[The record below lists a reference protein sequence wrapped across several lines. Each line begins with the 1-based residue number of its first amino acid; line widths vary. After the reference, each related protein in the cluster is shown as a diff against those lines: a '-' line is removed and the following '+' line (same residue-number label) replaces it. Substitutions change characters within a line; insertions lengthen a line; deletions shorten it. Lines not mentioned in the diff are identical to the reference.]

1 MARQTINIGT
11 TANDGTGDPLRT
23 AFDKIND
30 NFVELYGGDD
40 DANTILEHD
49 TAPKLAANLDVNDFQ
64 ITTDKTN
71 GNVNIQP
78 NGTGNVSISAIQ
90 IKGTSI
96 SSSDSTIINVN
107 DGLVVDGTATVSG
120 ALTSSTSLT
129 LATGATVTGIDNGSL
144 GSSATLLAT
153 QGAIKT
159 YVDAQVTAQDLDFAC
174 DDSTTLSIDLDSESL
189 QFSGGTG
196 ITTAGTANTVT
207 IAIDGT
213 VATLAGSQT
222 FTNKVL
228 TNPTINAATMTGA
241 IAINGITLNDNTII
255 ANASNADLELDGSG
269 SGKVSISGIKHPTS
283 DGSAGQV
290 LQTDGSGNLSFATIS
305 SGSSTGDI
313 TFNGSTMIS
322 PSNGDITL
330 DPSGTGHILFKS
342 DTTAIGDGSGSEA
355 ALLTTPNDV
364 ALHIGPNTS
373 QTNLTATNGLTN
385 NSDGYIRLNSNGL
398 ISVRAA
404 GDGYIYLG
412 GESVLF
418 GRTGVGGTS
427 AAGKISS
434 LGRENFTI
442 TANNNINGWE
452 PLILLTAPGSGSS
465 ASVKAQ
471 SKITMQAGDTGSGS
485 IEMTTINIFMTRL
498 PTSDPSVAGQLY
510 NDSGTL
516 KISAG

>member
-1 MARQTINIGT
+1 MPNKAKLITRERSSSNVSSDNLNKGSELSFSEVDSNFINLRDQSIAISDGSTSTDIDAGETITFSGASVSGNTVTVPTGAGMTIVGDDSTGTLINGGETLKIAGGTNVT
-11 TANDGTGDPLRT
+11 TAMSGDTLTITSSASGGGGVGDLTITGSTISSPSNGDLTLDPSGTGDIILSVDGGTPSRVKVGNGSAYGSITSNGDQQLEVSANGGGAAQAR
-23 AFDKIND
+23 IVLQND
-30 NFVELYGGDD
+30 G
-40 DANTILEHD
+40 
-49 TAPKLAANLDVNDFQ
+49 
-64 ITTDKTN
+64 N
-71 GNVNIQP
+71 GRHVDIDP
-78 NGTGNVSISAIQ
+78 
-90 IKGTSI
+90 GTSGKI
-96 SSSDSTIINVN
+96 RLF
-107 DGLVVDGTATVSG
+107 G
-120 ALTSSTSLT
+120 
-129 LATGATVTGIDNGSL
+129 
-144 GSSATLLAT
+144 
-153 QGAIKT
+153 
-159 YVDAQVTAQDLDFAC
+159 
-174 DDSTTLSIDLDSESL
+174 
-189 QFSGGTG
+189 
-196 ITTAGTANTVT
+196 
-207 IAIDGT
+207 
-213 VATLAGSQT
+213 
-222 FTNKVL
+222 
-228 TNPTINAATMTGA
+228 TMTGETDSTAMNLDGVA
-241 IAINGITLNDNTII
+241 ILDNTIS
-255 ANASNADLELDGSG
+255 ANASNANLELDGSG

-305 SGSSTGDI
+305 AGSSTGDI

-364 ALHIGPNTS
+364 PLHIGPNTS

-398 ISVRAA
+398 ITVRSA

-412 GESVLF
+412 GETVFF
-418 GRTGVGGTS
+418 GREGVGGTS